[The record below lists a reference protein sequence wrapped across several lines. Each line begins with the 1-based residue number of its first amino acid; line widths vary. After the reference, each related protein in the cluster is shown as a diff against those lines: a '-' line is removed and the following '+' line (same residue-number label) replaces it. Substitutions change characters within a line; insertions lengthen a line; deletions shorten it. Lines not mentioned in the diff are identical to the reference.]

1 LLKRVRTE
9 ENMTYDDPNRPV
21 YHPVGN
27 TTKNSLVAGLLVVVA
42 IVGLL
47 VAGTQFVSPH
57 PMGTRTVGNSAM
69 K

>member
-1 LLKRVRTE
+1 MD

-27 TTKNSLVAGLLVVVA
+27 TTKSSLVAGLLVAVA
-42 IVGLL
+42 IVALL

-57 PMGTRTVGNSAM
+57 PMGARTTGTSAM